1 MIAIPQTY
9 PFPLELIIKGQA
21 AVFSLFSGAESFPR
35 VDSSVENVQTQD
47 GTGSAAINITQS
59 CSLVY
64 L

>member
-35 VDSSVENVQTQD
+35 VDSSVENV
-47 GTGSAAINITQS
+47 
-59 CSLVY
+59 
-64 L
+64 